1 MILPSAAGFGW
12 AAGKSILV
20 PLLRNFPSAQ
30 SSTGLYRSENKSSAE
45 WHRLSN
51 PLFPFRTLNSQKAPA
66 PAAPPEPPPP
76 PGRIPPSRGR
86 ARRPAAPRRPG
97 PSAPRRRLLSSD
109 HCCVRACCLHC
120 GKRYLSCVKQTI
132 YNTPAIQIIFPFIKK
147 KNHMYIPV
155 TSLHSA
161 VLQKGGSCRCVAP
174 AL

>member
-76 PGRIPPSRGR
+76 LGRIPPSRGR

-97 PSAPRRRLLSSD
+97 PSAPRRRLLSS
-109 HCCVRACCLHC
+109 R
-120 GKRYLSCVKQTI
+120 GRSSP
-132 YNTPAIQIIFPFIKK
+132 TPI
-147 KNHMYIPV
+147 V
-155 TSLHSA
+155 
-161 VLQKGGSCRCVAP
+161 GSCRFYNEISAP
-174 AL
+174 IEGCPGPRGRRAAEAGRGAAMPGPRGVEEPARRRGAGSRGLNS